1 MARRLSCCEKVPFYH
16 DCECQ
21 CNGTMGVEDIFE
33 EVMVRAREAELYY
46 CCLVEHAQCEVDKEM
61 FRRFSLDERRHYAL
75 LQQILRELTCQ
86 CFCVG
91 EVCIEEPQGFC
102 RAIKVAIYNE
112 MQMSND
118 YENLACYLC
127 DMQQREVLL
136 SMIQDSRCHAERL
149 AELYKFA
156 QDCACR
162 NVAGTETDNCCNCCN
177 NCCNCCCG
185 NSCGC
190 GCNNNGCCGCNNNN
204 NNNNCWGGN
213 NNGNCCCCGC
223 IPICLN
229 CCNCNAAE
237 AEEEEDEDDCCITWC
252 CMDDDTCPCVCGHKN
267 IRKISDT
274 NPAEDCCAKRRRK
287 HRHEMADSECKKCN
301 CRSVQSGSWGY

>member
-1 MARRLSCCEKVPFYH
+1 MTKRLTCCEKVPFYH
-16 DCECQ
+16 DCEC
-21 CNGTMGVEDIFE
+21 GETMGVEDIFE
-33 EVMVRAREAELYY
+33 DVMVRAREAELYY

-91 EVCIEEPQGFC
+91 KVCIEEPQGFC

-162 NVAGTETDNCCNCCN
+162 NIAGTETENNCN
-177 NCCNCCCG
+177 NCCNCNCCCG
-185 NSCGC
+185 CCNTCGC
-190 GCNNNGCCGCNNNN
+190 GCNNGNCG
-204 NNNNCWGGN
+204 CWGGSN
-213 NNGNCCCCGC
+213 NNGNCCCGC

-229 CCNCNAAE
+229 CNCTAASA
-237 AEEEEDEDDCCITWC
+237 AEEEEEEDDCCITWC
-252 CMDDDTCPCVCGHKN
+252 CMDDDTCPCVCGHEN
-267 IRKISDT
+267 LRKFGQT
-274 NPAEDCCAKRRRK
+274 NPAEDCCAKHRRR
-287 HRHEMADSECKKCN
+287 RGAAGDECRRCN
-301 CRSVQSGSWGY
+301 CRSVQSGCWGCR

>member
-1 MARRLSCCEKVPFYH
+1 MAGKLSCCGKVPFYH

-21 CNGTMGVEDIFE
+21 CDGTMGAEDIFE
-33 EVMVRAREAELYY
+33 EVMLRAREAELYY
-46 CCLVEHAQCEVDKEM
+46 CCMVENAQCEVDKEM

-91 EVCIEEPQGFC
+91 EVCIEEPKGFC

-118 YENLACYLC
+118 YENLACYLS

-162 NVAGTETDNCCNCCN
+162 NVAGTETENNCCN
-177 NCCNCCCG
+177 NCNNCCC
-185 NSCGC
+185 NCGC
-190 GCNNNGCCGCNNNN
+190 GNNVCGCGNNCCGCNN
-204 NNNNCWGGN
+204 G
-213 NNGNCCCCGC
+213 CCCGC
-223 IPICLN
+223 IPICFN
-229 CCNCNAAE
+229 CNCSGTAGVE
-237 AEEEEDEDDCCITWC
+237 EEEEDDDCCITWC
-252 CMDDDTCPCVCGHKN
+252 CMDDDTCPCVCGHEC
-267 IRKISDT
+267 IRKISQT
-274 NPAEDCCAKRRRK
+274 NPAEDCCRK
-287 HRHEMADSECKKCN
+287 HARKHGMAGDECKRCN
-301 CRSVQSGSWGY
+301 CRSVQSSCWGCR